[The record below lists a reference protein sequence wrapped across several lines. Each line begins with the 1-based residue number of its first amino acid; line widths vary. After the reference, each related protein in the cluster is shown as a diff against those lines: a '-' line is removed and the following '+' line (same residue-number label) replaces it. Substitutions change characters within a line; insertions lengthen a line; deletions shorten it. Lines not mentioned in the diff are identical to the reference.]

1 VFHLL
6 DRKKHM
12 GLTLFLVIC
21 LFLFSGCASE
31 SADQIDNDSETES
44 EYIIITG
51 LAEEEIQLT
60 VKEVKNNYEP
70 VSAHVTSIDSAGNEE
85 QYHVKG
91 ALFHDIL
98 MNFDAS
104 QKELYAIRLVAGDGY
119 QIEVPSEVLK
129 ARDVILAYEINEE
142 PLDDKTKPLRAV
154 IPDERA
160 MYWVR
165 NLTNIETLKGSESE
179 TEEVTNIVLM
189 ETAFKTLNQEDY
201 TYYENIDKAVKIE
214 DLMSQFEVDPS
225 IETVSFAASDGFEK
239 NETGNIFMNSY
250 LKITG
255 EDAPLFLSPDMPK
268 GMYVKN
274 VLYCAVED
282 TLFMSAEQALA
293 KYPVNDEGGISLSD
307 IFADINITKS
317 SNYVLTGA
325 DGYSVEVKAEDIET
339 GIIAKDTEGEYR
351 IKFSDLDKSSTVK
364 DILMIESK

>member
-1 VFHLL
+1 MLG
-6 DRKKHM
+6 RKKYM
-12 GLTLFLVIC
+12 GLTLFVIIC

-31 SADQIDNDSETES
+31 SADQIDSPGETEA
-44 EYIIITG
+44 EYVIISG
-51 LAEEEIQLT
+51 LTEEDIQLT

-70 VSAHVTSIDSAGNEE
+70 VSADVISIDSAGDEE

-91 ALFHDIL
+91 ALLHDIL

-104 QKELYAIRLVAGDGY
+104 QKDLYAIRLVAGDGY

-129 ARDVILAYEINEE
+129 ARDVILAYEINGE

-165 NLTNIETLKGSESE
+165 NLINIEILKGSE
-179 TEEVTNIVLM
+179 TEEVSKVVFM
-189 ETAFKTLNQEDY
+189 ETAFKTLNQEEY

-214 DLMSQFEVDPS
+214 DLMSQFEIAPS
-225 IETVSFAASDGFEK
+225 IETVSFVASDGLEK
-239 NETGNIFMNSY
+239 NETGEIFKSSY
-250 LKITG
+250 FKITG

-268 GMYVKN
+268 GMYIKN
-274 VLYCAVED
+274 ILYCTASD

-293 KYPVNDEGGISLSD
+293 KYPVNDEGGISLPD
-307 IFADINITKS
+307 IFTDINIAKS

-325 DGYSVEVKAEDIET
+325 DGYVVEVKAEDIET
-339 GIIAKDTEGEYR
+339 GIIVKDTKGEYR
-351 IKFSDLDKSSTVK
+351 LKFAGLDKSSTVK
-364 DILMIESK
+364 NILMIESK